1 MGRSLGNGLCDNTM
15 GSHGAVTP
23 SPRPLV
29 AYLRV
34 STDKQGR
41 SGLGIEA
48 QRAAV
53 MAFAET
59 NGFNIIAEHQ
69 EHETGKGADAIERR
83 PQLAAA
89 LASARR
95 IRCPVIVAKLD
106 RLSRDVAFIAG
117 LMAQRVPFLVAE
129 LGENADPFMLHIYAA
144 LAEQERR
151 LIAARTKAAMAGLK
165 ARGVRLG
172 NRTNL
177 PEASAKGASVNR
189 AEADAF
195 AANVLPVIE
204 SIRAAGAGSHRAI
217 ATELNARRIETA
229 RGGAWSAVQVGRIL
243 ARSTPRP
250 CAFHVKVIPGKG
262 VAHTSVM

>member
-1 MGRSLGNGLCDNTM
+1 MSKRAGEGHRDNSM
-15 GSHGAVTP
+15 GSHGPVTL

-29 AYLRV
+29 SYLRV

-53 MAFAET
+53 AAFAET
-59 NGFNIIAEHQ
+59 HGYAIVADHE
-69 EHETGKGADAIERR
+69 EHETGKGVDALDRR

-89 LASARR
+89 LAAARR
-95 IRCPVIVAKLD
+95 LRCAVVVAKLD

-129 LGENADPFMLHIYAA
+129 LGPDVDPFILHIHAA
-144 LAEQERR
+144 LAEKERA
-151 LIAARTKAAMAGLK
+151 LIAARTRAAMAGLK
-165 ARGVRLG
+165 ARGVLLG

-177 PEASAKGASVNR
+177 AEASARGAGANR

-195 AANVLPVIE
+195 AANVRPMIE
-204 SIRAAGAGSHRAI
+204 AIRAAGAASHRAI
-217 ATELNARRIETA
+217 AAELNTRRIETA

-243 ARSTPRP
+243 ARGEAGAGT
-250 CAFHVKVIPGKG
+250 
-262 VAHTSVM
+262 

>member
-1 MGRSLGNGLCDNTM
+1 MSKSPGSGPCDNTM
-15 GSHGAVTP
+15 GSHGPVTL

-29 AYLRV
+29 TYLRV

-48 QRAAV
+48 QRTAV

-59 NGFNIIAEHQ
+59 NGFTIVAEQQ
-69 EHETGKGADAIERR
+69 EHETGKGADALERR

-89 LASARR
+89 LATARR
-95 IRCPVIVAKLD
+95 LRCPVIVAKLD

-151 LIAARTKAAMAGLK
+151 LIAARTKAAMASLK

-177 PEASAKGASVNR
+177 ADASAKGASVNR

-217 ATELNARRIETA
+217 AVELNARRIETA
-229 RGGAWSAVQVGRIL
+229 RGGAWSAEQVGRIL
-243 ARSTPRP
+243 TRSTPKP
-250 CAFHVKVIPGKG
+250 HVFHVEVTPDQG
-262 VAHTSVM
+262 VVHTNIR

>member
-1 MGRSLGNGLCDNTM
+1 MSKSLGGRQCDSPM
-15 GSHGAVTP
+15 GSHEVVIP

-48 QRAAV
+48 QRTAV
-53 MAFAET
+53 LAFAAA
-59 NGFNIIAEHQ
+59 NGFTIVAEHQ
-69 EHETGKGADAIERR
+69 EHETGKGADALERR

-89 LASARR
+89 LTSARR
-95 IRCPVIVAKLD
+95 LRCPVIVAKLD

-177 PEASAKGASVNR
+177 AEASAKGASVNR

-243 ARSTPRP
+243 NRSNPKSYG
-250 CAFHVKVIPGKG
+250 FHVETALGQG
-262 VAHTSVM
+262 VVHTNIR

>member
-1 MGRSLGNGLCDNTM
+1 M
-15 GSHGAVTP
+15 GSHGPVT
-23 SPRPLV
+23 SVPRPLV

-48 QRAAV
+48 QRMAIT
-53 MAFAET
+53 AFAEA
-59 NGFNIIAEHQ
+59 NGFIIVAEHE
-69 EHETGKGADAIERR
+69 EHETGKGSDALERR

-89 LASARR
+89 LASARKL
-95 IRCPVIVAKLD
+95 RCPVGVAKLD
-106 RLSRDVAFIAG
+106 RLSRDVAFIAS

-165 ARGVRLG
+165 ARGVLLG

-177 PEASAKGASVNR
+177 AEAAIKGATVNR
-189 AEADAF
+189 ADASAF

-217 ATELNARRIETA
+217 AAELNARRIGTA
-229 RGGAWSAVQVGRIL
+229 RGGTWSAVQVGRIV
-243 ARSTPRP
+243 ARASTCSLTP
-250 CAFHVKVIPGKG
+250 
-262 VAHTSVM
+262 